1 MKNNKISLIFIGI
14 FFLCAGCSFDSKTG
28 IWSGDEKEKERIGQI
43 EKDGHTYIYNEDLF
57 NESGILYRA
66 GVKKYGK
73 EGMKKIQQAAGKRKS
88 HAEIGKINQ

>member
-43 EKDGHTYIYNEDLF
+43 EKDGKKDIEKIYASQDISVDEVI
-57 NESGILYRA
+57 E
-66 GVKKYGK
+66 KKT
-73 EGMKKIQQAAGKRKS
+73 
-88 HAEIGKINQ
+88 